1 MSYEP
6 RQLQRNDHWQPGEVL
21 PSRESLSSLSPQL
34 TASNSFV
41 SDSSLGDEDVQ
52 YGCQNYTEKQWE
64 DVESLIRMNF
74 ANFEGIYI
82 SRHESEWKKS

>member
-52 YGCQNYTEKQWE
+52 YGCQNYTEKLWE
-64 DVESLIRMNF
+64 DVQSLIRMNF
-74 ANFEGIYI
+74 ANF
-82 SRHESEWKKS
+82 